1 MIVHFCITKHL
12 SKIKMKLK
20 LKTALAVLIILI
32 SACDSEDDK
41 VEVSADNVSAN
52 IMVISDVHYF
62 DPSLLVNDGTAFQ
75 TYLASDR
82 KLLSESE
89 AITESVIASIKS
101 QKPDVLLIPGDLTK
115 DGETV
120 CHQNLKTKLDELRNV
135 GITVLIINGNHD
147 INNPDAVSYDG
158 DSTTPVETVTP
169 DEFKSIWN
177 EYGYSTAIAMDE
189 NSLSYVS
196 EPVEGLRIL
205 ALDVCKYDPQETSGV
220 LKDQT
225 LSWALEQIAIAKAEN
240 KAIFGMMHHGL
251 IEHYQGQA
259 QFFSEYLIDNYATAS
274 TTLQN
279 AGLEI
284 MFTGHY
290 HANDIVSQT
299 VGDTKLYDIET
310 GSTVTWPCPYR
321 SLNVEGKSI
330 SITTNYV
337 TEVDGVTDFQNYAEN
352 YIETGLNTLATYMFM
367 SEPFE
372 LPQENAQYLAPYFAE
387 GFMAHY
393 AGDETPTTED
403 LIVIENVSQQNTTI
417 GYALGSLWTDL
428 APADNTV
435 TITLQ

>member
-1 MIVHFCITKHL
+1 
-12 SKIKMKLK
+12 MKLK
-20 LKTALAVLIILI
+20 MKTVLAALIIFI
-32 SACDSEDDK
+32 AACDSDDDK
-41 VEVSADNVSAN
+41 VVVNADNVSAK

-75 TYLASDR
+75 AYLASDR
-82 KLLSESE
+82 KLLANSD
-89 AITESVIASIKS
+89 AITESAIASIKL
-101 QKPDVLLIPGDLTK
+101 QKPDLLLIPGDLTK

-120 CHQNLKTKLDELRNV
+120 CHQSLKTKLDDLRNS
-135 GITVLIINGNHD
+135 GIKVLVINGNHD

-158 DSTTPVETVTP
+158 DNTTPVETVTP
-169 DEFKSIWN
+169 EDFKTIWN
-177 EYGYSTAIAMDE
+177 EYGYSTAIARDE

-196 EPVEGLRIL
+196 EPIDGLRIL
-205 ALDVCKYDPQETSGV
+205 ALDVCKYEPQETSGV
-220 LKDQT
+220 LKDNT
-225 LSWALEQIAIAKAEN
+225 LAWALEQIAEAKAEN

-274 TTLQN
+274 ASLQN

-299 VGDTKLYDIET
+299 IGDTKLYDIET

-321 SLNVEGKSI
+321 SLSINGKTI

-337 TEVDGVTDFQNYAEN
+337 TDVDGVSDFQNYAEE
-352 YIETGLNTLATYMFM
+352 YIGTGLNSLATYMFM

-372 LPQENAQYLAPYFAE
+372 LPQESAQYLAPYFAD

-393 AGDETPTTED
+393 AGDENPSSED
-403 LIVIENVSQQNTTI
+403 LLNIENVSQQNTTI

-428 APADNTV
+428 APADNEV
-435 TITLQ
+435 TITLK